1 MHWIKIGVTFL
12 VLYRSMPC
20 LTVML
25 SANTDLHPSYFLD
38 HFLFNIKLT
47 HIKFLHTFQTL
58 DLQFMK
64 ILLLMSN
71 ENVFVIFNQYIFKWE
86 CDFVILFIYIFD
98 WDAYQQLLSLE
109 YMDLTSIFQI
119 KIFYLGI
126 VGQGLT

>member
-1 MHWIKIGVTFL
+1 
-12 VLYRSMPC
+12 
-20 LTVML
+20 
-25 SANTDLHPSYFLD
+25 
-38 HFLFNIKLT
+38 
-47 HIKFLHTFQTL
+47 
-58 DLQFMK
+58 MK

-119 KIFYLGI
+119 KIFYFGI